1 MSTEQQPAGDGTTKP
16 IMQVPNAG
24 RRRIARA
31 GIGAAGV
38 LLTLESR
45 VAMATGPTCVAPS
58 AAALSHVGNSNYA
71 KQGQGHC
78 SALGPKD
85 WVKMADYWPCSKNIK
100 FGALFPCKGTDM
112 HFNEIELVKILDDD
126 TYSEF
131 IGRSVATTYLNI
143 LTGKLT
149 VIEKGTLLKIW
160 HDLQDHQSYSPK
172 RNVVWTPYDVRKYLE
187 STYSY
192 RA

>member
-1 MSTEQQPAGDGTTKP
+1 
-16 IMQVPNAG
+16 MQVPNAG

-45 VAMATGPTCVAPS
+45 VAMATGPKCVAPS
-58 AAALSHVGNSNYA
+58 AAALSHSGNSNYA
-71 KQGQGHC
+71 RQGQGHC
-78 SALGPKD
+78 SAMGPKD
-85 WVKMADYWPCSKNIK
+85 WVQMADSWPCSKNIK
-100 FGALFPCKGTDM
+100 FGALFNCWGTDT
-112 HFNEIELVKILDDD
+112 HFNEVELVKILDEDI
-126 TYSEF
+126 YNEF

-149 VIEKGTLLKIW
+149 VMDKETLLTIW
-160 HDLQDHQSYSPK
+160 RELQEHQRYSPK
-172 RNVVWTPYDVRKYLE
+172 RGVIWTPYDVRKYLE
-187 STYSY
+187 STYNY

>member
-1 MSTEQQPAGDGTTKP
+1 MSIEQQPAGDGMTKP
-16 IMQVPNAG
+16 PMQVPNAG

-45 VAMATGPTCVAPS
+45 VAMATGPQCVAPS

-71 KQGQGHC
+71 RQGQGHC
-78 SALGPKD
+78 SALSPKD
-85 WVKMADYWPCSKNIK
+85 WVQMADSWPCSKNIK
-100 FGALFPCKGTDM
+100 FGALFTCGGTDM
-112 HFNEIELVKILDDD
+112 HFNEIELVRILDEDI
-126 TYSEF
+126 YSEF

-143 LTGKLT
+143 VTGKLT
-149 VIEKGTLLKIW
+149 VIDKATLLTIW
-160 HDLQDHQSYSPK
+160 QELQSGQSYSPR

-187 STYSY
+187 STYNH

>member
-1 MSTEQQPAGDGTTKP
+1 MSTEQQPAHDGTTKP
-16 IMQVPNAG
+16 PMQVPNAG

-45 VAMATGPTCVAPS
+45 VAMATGPKCVAPS
-58 AAALSHVGNSNYA
+58 AAALSHGGSSNYV
-71 KQGQGHC
+71 KQNHC

-85 WVKMADYWPCSKNIK
+85 WVRMADFWPCSKNIK
-100 FGALFPCKGTDM
+100 FGALFTCKGTDVQ
-112 HFNEIELVKILDDD
+112 FREIELVKILGDD

-131 IGRSVATTYLNI
+131 IGRAVATTYLNI
-143 LTGKLT
+143 VTGKLT
-149 VIEKGTLLKIW
+149 VIDNRTLFKMW
-160 HDLQDHQSYSPK
+160 DDLQAHQTYSPK
-172 RNVVWTPYDVRKYLE
+172 RGVTWTPYDVRMYLE
-187 STYSY
+187 STY